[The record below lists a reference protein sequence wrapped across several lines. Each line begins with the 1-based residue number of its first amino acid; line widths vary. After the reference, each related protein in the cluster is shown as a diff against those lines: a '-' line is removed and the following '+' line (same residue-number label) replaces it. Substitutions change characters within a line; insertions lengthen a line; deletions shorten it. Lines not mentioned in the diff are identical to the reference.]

1 MKICTNID
9 YLFQT
14 MYTAHDF
21 IHYSE
26 EASAYVCSE
35 PVLLETFPCPNMEE
49 VRFELHEAPTL
60 LKKEL
65 ISLFPGIDAF
75 QNQNHSVSIITMALN
90 TRHDMSIWS
99 NEVEEEREA
108 HINEFYC
115 LAKEICGRYVI

>member
-1 MKICTNID
+1 
-9 YLFQT
+9 
-14 MYTAHDF
+14 
-21 IHYSE
+21 
-26 EASAYVCSE
+26 
-35 PVLLETFPCPNMEE
+35 MEE